1 MLTPSSIEVSRNNI
15 PLATDSGQTSD
26 VRKNEKPMSNKD
38 KTSLNGSKIN
48 DRKELKSSVVK
59 EARLYQKI

>member
-1 MLTPSSIEVSRNNI
+1 MLTPSSIEVSRNNVPFAI
-15 PLATDSGQTSD
+15 DSGQTSD

-38 KTSLNGSKIN
+38 KTSLSGSKIN

>member
-1 MLTPSSIEVSRNNI
+1 MLTPSSIEVSRNNV
-15 PLATDSGQTSD
+15 PFATDSGQTSD
-26 VRKNEKPMSNKD
+26 VRKNEKPMSSKD

-48 DRKELKSSVVK
+48 DRKELNSSVVK